1 MQFSNSQN
9 LSLNAIKNIE
19 FNVEVKERIK
29 QVV

>member
-9 LSLNAIKNIE
+9 LSLNVIKNIE